1 MKTVISTSLSP
12 ASLSGEQPKVSIK
25 VSPDR
30 SKVEVKIPA
39 APAAKLRNLAD
50 YLSDNYD
57 GNSRY
62 VVKDSQL
69 TISGKSPEDTYGKGT
84 KEKLLPVIAEFFGS
98 TSASGADLGD
108 LLDEE
113 QEFANDVTKLLS
125 KLRVL
130 ASKDDYMVTVSK
142 KEIRQVLFAV
152 PKQPTFDYEAWFSKN
167 ICPIGKTARIGSVT
181 VAVEQ
186 STKRGQTA
194 ILVKYKPSTVEW

>member
-1 MKTVISTSLSP
+1 
-12 ASLSGEQPKVSIK
+12 
-25 VSPDR
+25 
-30 SKVEVKIPA
+30 
-39 APAAKLRNLAD
+39 
-50 YLSDNYD
+50 
-57 GNSRY
+57 
-62 VVKDSQL
+62 
-69 TISGKSPEDTYGKGT
+69 
-84 KEKLLPVIAEFFGS
+84 
-98 TSASGADLGD
+98 LGD

-194 ILVKYKPSTVEW
+194 ILVKYKPSTVAW